1 MTSRKRSRP
10 SLNRRKEV
18 EIQDDE
24 PTDDS
29 IRVNQNPEPAQ
40 VNGQSEAHLATSK
53 SNSTAAEP
61 NTRLRRSHQL
71 PSRLV
76 HDTPQST
83 VRRSGESKEH
93 TTATFAPKIS
103 QDSHSSTQQQAP
115 PSSQTPA
122 PLPTTASQ
130 GAMRPPQQPPII
142 LPKVTTCQSALQ
154 PVQRSSSQPSTPRP
168 IAPAGNNK
176 HPAQSSPVNTFTS
189 FNQTAA
195 NSSESRM
202 ARSVKRQETDDVQ
215 SRLSQTSGSLDWNA
229 LLVRMIPQS
238 SLFCHNLTTLQPS
251 GNEFKES
258 LKAASTALAPP
269 VKSFEQ
275 LLTSINDEHSRLT
288 AVKRSLSSQRDELAE
303 ELKKAQEAVEDVEKS
318 IVTDNEIFR
327 DLEDVYN
334 KYPGDKELLTFLEK
348 RKKRSDEHQE
358 VYTIVKSQLD
368 KSSAG
373 LSKTESKIA
382 LVTGR
387 LSQLEAERAEVMKEK
402 EGVDKAAK
410 QLMVMFRFMEPGW
423 QATLDM
429 LEQVLGDDA
438 LRTAFFGGFH
448 CGE

>member
-1 MTSRKRSRP
+1 MTCKLSSARKRSRP

-168 IAPAGNNK
+168 IAPAGSNK

-195 NSSESRM
+195 NSSVSRM
-202 ARSVKRQETDDVQ
+202 ARSVKRQKTDDVQ

-229 LLVRMIPQS
+229 LL
-238 SLFCHNLTTLQPS
+238 PS
-251 GNEFKES
+251 GNEFKEN

-348 RKKRSDEHQE
+348 RKKRSDENQE